1 MAKATFTFN
10 SVQLQMAVRRRL
22 LEMPHLARA
31 AMNDVGMM
39 IEREA
44 KLRVPVDTGMLTAC
58 IRREIVSHAHGVAA
72 VIYVPENSPG
82 AQYAIAMHEN
92 QYRLGRNSQEKQ
104 RKVGVPVGRKYI
116 TRAMYDNPKKVAAI
130 ITRKFSPSLYATVWT
145 ARRRDVGCT
154 MRMQRQRSSSRF
166 RHLSRRAVRR

>member
-1 MAKATFTFN
+1 MAKAVFKFN
-10 SVQLQMAVRRRL
+10 AVELQMAVRRRL
-22 LEMPHLARA
+22 REMPHLARA

-116 TRAMYDNPKKVAAI
+116 TRAMYDNPKKIRAI
-130 ITRKFSPSLYATVWT
+130 IARKFPPSPDATVWR
-145 ARRRDVGCT
+145 APRRGAGCT
-154 MRMQRQRSSSRF
+154 MRTPRKRCSSPQR
-166 RHLSRRAVRR
+166 HPLRATAPQ

>member
-10 SVQLQMAVRRRL
+10 SVQLQMAVRQRL
-22 LEMPHLARA
+22 REMPHLARA

-58 IRREIVSHAHGVAA
+58 IRREIITHPHGVAA
-72 VIYVPENSPG
+72 VIYVPENTPG

-92 QYRLGRNSQEKQ
+92 RYHLGRNSLEKQ

-116 TRAMYDNPKKVAAI
+116 SRAMYDNPKKVAAI
-130 ITRKFSPSLYATVWT
+130 ITRK
-145 ARRRDVGCT
+145 VGVG
-154 MRMQRQRSSSRF
+154 
-166 RHLSRRAVRR
+166 A